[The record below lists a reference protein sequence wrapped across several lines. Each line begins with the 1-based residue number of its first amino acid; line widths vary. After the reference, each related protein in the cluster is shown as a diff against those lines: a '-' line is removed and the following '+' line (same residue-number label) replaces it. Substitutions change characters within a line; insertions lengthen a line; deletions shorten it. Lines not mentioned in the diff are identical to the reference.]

1 MKIGI
6 IGCAGRMGKALI
18 EQVTANPNCELSGGT
33 VIPDSPFLGIDLGTI
48 ANIDPIGINAGT
60 HAEELFEQSDAV
72 IDFSMPST
80 SLKNAQLA
88 ATTKTPLVIGTTG
101 FSDEE
106 CKQLRELGRTATLIW
121 SANMSIGVNLLL
133 SLIEKTAAILDDEY
147 DIEVVEMH
155 HCHKV
160 DAPSGTAL
168 ILGEAAARGR
178 KVDLNDVAVKAR
190 DGIVGARKRGE
201 IGFSTLRGGDVVG
214 EHTVMF
220 AGDGER
226 IELTHKASNRKI
238 FAKGAVRA
246 ALWSKNKEAGFYT
259 IADVL
264 A

>member
-1 MKIGI
+1 
-6 IGCAGRMGKALI
+6 
-18 EQVTANPNCELSGGT
+18 
-33 VIPDSPFLGIDLGTI
+33 
-48 ANIDPIGINAGT
+48 
-60 HAEELFEQSDAV
+60 
-72 IDFSMPST
+72 
-80 SLKNAQLA
+80 
-88 ATTKTPLVIGTTG
+88 
-101 FSDEE
+101 
-106 CKQLRELGRTATLIW
+106 
-121 SANMSIGVNLLL
+121 MSIGVNLLL